1 MLANRPAVK
10 FCLPFLLGIIVGWE
24 FFFSIWYISAFLIC
38 LFIIS
43 VISFPFYKEKDVALQ
58 ILIAAL
64 LFTLGIF
71 KITVDSKYS
80 PQNQIDNFITHDEV
94 TAIRGVITD
103 PPRKKTKTVQF
114 VLESESLEVKKSYI
128 PTAGGVLVTIPKDSA
143 SNEFLDG
150 LEYGTKVLIS
160 GRPVQPGTA
169 RNPGEFDLR
178 QYLHINGIYARIFL
192 ENSYGVLI
200 EEENSSGFLAS
211 LVYPLR
217 KSIGERLDKLIGGDE
232 AKFLKGLLIGDR
244 GDISYEVKDAFIN
257 AGVMHILAVSGLHV
271 VIVILIIFAL
281 LIAFRVPEKY
291 RIVFTCL
298 FLVFYT
304 FLTGQSPSVVRAVLM
319 GIIVLGSQLFE
330 RKSDV
335 YNSLALSAIVILFFD
350 SKQLFNPG
358 FILSF
363 VAVFFLVAL
372 YPKLYSLK
380 NYLPEK
386 IQSITIVKLIYG
398 TVAVSL
404 ASAIG
409 TLPFTSF
416 YFGKIS
422 VIGIIA
428 NLFIVPLSNVVL
440 AIGMLTVAVSYVS
453 QWFAGI
459 YAETTKLITYLLL
472 ESVSIIGNFK
482 YAYVDSYFTFWS
494 ASVFY
499 LFIGFIF
506 TLKPKIIWKRIIIF
520 SLISATLAIYYS
532 LMFPDN
538 KILRVTFLDVG
549 QGDAIFLEFPDE
561 RNMLVDGGPK
571 TSYRD
576 AGERFIAPFLMRKGL
591 KKIDYLL
598 NTHPDHDHLGGIPY
612 LLRKYEIGKIIDA
625 GLSDSSKIFQD
636 YKYLIDSLHLQHT
649 IVKKGEI
656 IDELQNVRIYILNP
670 EASYDSV
677 NSLNFNNQSVVMK
690 IVYGKTSLLLTGDVQ
705 SESENV
711 MVSRYKNILHSDII
725 KCAHHGSK
733 TSSTDDF
740 IKYVNPKIA
749 LISVGLK
756 NQFKHPSPEVIRRL
770 RHRGIQIHRTDQEGA
785 VIFESDSRSWKKIE
799 WR

>member
-1 MLANRPAVK
+1 
-10 FCLPFLLGIIVGWE
+10 
-24 FFFSIWYISAFLIC
+24 

-58 ILIAAL
+58 ILIATL

-80 PQNQIDNFITHDEV
+80 PQNQIDNFITNDNV
-94 TAIRGVITD
+94 TAMRGVITD
-103 PPRKKTKTVQF
+103 PPRKKTKTIQF
-114 VLESESLEVKKSYI
+114 VIESESLEVKKSFI

-192 ENSYGVLI
+192 ENSNEVLI
-200 EEENSSGFLAS
+200 EEENSTGFLAS

-271 VIVILIIFAL
+271 GMIILIVLAL
-281 LIAFRVPEKY
+281 LSAFRFPEQL
-291 RIVFTCL
+291 RLIVACL
-298 FLVFYT
+298 ILIFYV
-304 FLTGQSPSVVRAVLM
+304 FLTGQSPSVVRATVM
-319 GIIVLGSQLFE
+319 GVIMLCSLLIE
-330 RKSDV
+330 RKIDI
-335 YNSLALSAIVILFFD
+335 YNSLALAAILLLFFD
-350 SKQLFNPG
+350 AKQLFHPG
-358 FILSF
+358 FQLSF
-363 VAVFFLVAL
+363 AAVISIVLL
-372 YPKLYSLK
+372 YPKISSIQ
-380 NYLPEK
+380 NILPEK
-386 IQSITIVKLIYG
+386 TRGYNAVKFVFGLA
-398 TVAVSL
+398 AVSIS
-404 ASAIG
+404 AAIG
-409 TLPFTSF
+409 TLPFTSY

-422 VIGIIA
+422 IIGLIA
-428 NLFIVPLSNVVL
+428 NLLIVPLTGIVL
-440 AIGMLTVAVSYVS
+440 SLGITTTGISFIS
-453 QWFAGI
+453 EWFASI
-459 YAETTKLITYLLL
+459 YAETTKLTAGILLQ
-472 ESVSIIGNFK
+472 SVSIFGNWK
-482 YAYVDSYFTFWS
+482 YSFIHSNFTFWS
-494 ASVFY
+494 GFLFY
-499 LFIGFIF
+499 FIVAF
-506 TLKPKIIWKRIIIF
+506 IF
-520 SLISATLAIYYS
+520 SLHRTTIRKRMIFIILIGTNIFLFGSIFLKNTPKLKVTL
-532 LMFPDN
+532 
-538 KILRVTFLDVG
+538 LDVG

-576 AGERFIAPFLMRKGL
+576 AGERFIAPFLMRKGF
-591 KKIDYLL
+591 KKIDYVL

-612 LLRKYEIGKIIDA
+612 LLRKYEVGKIIDA

-636 YKYLIDSLHLQHT
+636 YKYLIDSLELQHS
-649 IVKKGEI
+649 IVKRGEI

-705 SESENV
+705 SESENM
-711 MVSRYKNILHSDII
+711 MVSRYKNILHSDIV

-740 IKYVNPKIA
+740 LKYANPKIA
-749 LISVGLK
+749 LISVGFK
-756 NQFKHPSPEVIRRL
+756 NQFKHPSHEVIRRL
-770 RHRGIQIHRTDQEGA
+770 RRRGIQIHRTDQEGA
-785 VIFESDSRSWKKIE
+785 VIFESDGRSWKKIE